1 MSQSS
6 TKVLDALRNQLL
18 RDPEAHWRTLA
29 EYSEHQLMLLDSA
42 GTILFA
48 NRPLPSMARELT
60 GKSLYNQLPETQA
73 EELYQVTDQV
83 LNSGQFGQ
91 LNLCLVDSHKISHYF
106 DTHIYPVKEDDKI
119 MALLVDSHDVT
130 TDITQ
135 QSHLE
140 RNHALLNTVLSNSPI
155 ILWTIDDKGIFTLS
169 EGKGLEALGLTPG
182 EVVGQSVFDAYKNF
196 PDILNACE
204 TSLNGEAVTIVVEVN
219 GRVYQSYFNPIFN
232 AQGEVTSVIGVAND
246 ITELAHSEK
255 QMRILS
261 SAVEQTA
268 EMVMITDVLGVIE
281 YVNPAFEAIT
291 GYPREE
297 VIGKKPALLQSGKM
311 DPQVYHNLWETVLH
325 GDSFSDVFIN
335 KRKDGSIFYEEK
347 TITPVVDPDKKISHF
362 VATGKDI
369 SERMRTQERLHYMAH
384 HDTLTN
390 LPNRTLFQDRLRQAM
405 ARARWHNRLIAVMFI
420 DIDHFKTINDD
431 YGYDVGDQLLIQLTK
446 RFSSSTRAGDTIARF
461 GGDEFAILLDDI
473 ASEKDVSL
481 LAKKLLDTL
490 APVFTIAEQQIL
502 VTASIGVSIFPS
514 DGDDEETLLRN
525 ADVAMYRAK
534 DLGRNNYQFYSNEMS
549 ARAFE
554 RLSLENSLRHAL
566 KRQEFFLLYQP
577 QLDLSTGEII
587 GVEAL
592 LRWQH
597 PELGIIMPTEFVA
610 LLEETGLIVPV
621 GDWVLKTACEQAMV
635 WHKAGF
641 KQLTMSINLSGR
653 QFNNPDIIKSFQ
665 ETIVQSGI
673 DPTLLEMELTESM
686 LMRNASKTVS
696 ALNSLHHLGIQI
708 AVDDFG
714 TGYSSLNYL
723 RRFPISTLKIDRTFI
738 RDVVEDADDAAIAT
752 AIIVMAQ
759 SLNLRVVAEGVETDA
774 QKAFLQER
782 NCLLIQGDWFSVPV
796 DAESITQM
804 LGSPPRHLAN

>member
-18 RDPEAHWRTLA
+18 RDPDAHWRTLA

-48 NRPLPSMARELT
+48 NRPLPSMAHELT

-73 EELYQVTDQV
+73 EQLYQVIDKV
-83 LNSGQFGQ
+83 LNSGQPGQ
-91 LNLCLVDSHKISHYF
+91 LNLCLVDSHKISYYF

-119 MALLVDSHDVT
+119 RALLVDSHDVT

-135 QSHLE
+135 QSRLE
-140 RNHALLNTVLSNSPI
+140 RNHALLNTVLSNSPV
-155 ILWTIDDKGIFTLS
+155 ILWAIDDKGIFTLS

-182 EVVGQSVFDAYKNF
+182 EVVGQSVFDAYNNF

-297 VIGKKPALLQSGKM
+297 VIGKKPAILQSGKM

-347 TITPVVDPDKKISHF
+347 TITPVVDPNKKISHF

-384 HDTLTN
+384 HDALTN
-390 LPNRTLFQDRLRQAM
+390 LPNRSLFLDRLRQAM

-490 APVFTIAEQQIL
+490 APVFTIAEQKIL
-502 VTASIGVSIFPS
+502 VTASIGVSIFPN

-577 QLDLSTGEII
+577 QLDLNSGEII

>member
-1 MSQSS
+1 
-6 TKVLDALRNQLL
+6 
-18 RDPEAHWRTLA
+18 
-29 EYSEHQLMLLDSA
+29 MLLDSA

-60 GKSLYNQLPETQA
+60 GQSLYNQLPETQA
-73 EELYQVTDQV
+73 EQLYQVTDKV
-83 LNSGQFGQ
+83 LNSGLPGQ
-91 LNLCLVDSHKISHYF
+91 LDLCLVDSDKASYHF
-106 DTHIYPVKEDDKI
+106 ETHIYPVKEDDKV
-119 MALLVDSHDVT
+119 MALLVDSRNIT

-135 QSHLE
+135 QSRLE
-140 RNHALLNTVLSNSPI
+140 RNHALLNTVLCNSPI
-155 ILWTIDDKGIFTLS
+155 ILWAMDDKGIFTLS
-169 EGKGLEALGLTPG
+169 EGKGLEALGLAAG
-182 EVVGQSVFDAYKNF
+182 EVVGQSIFDAYKNF
-196 PDILNACE
+196 PDILNASE

-232 AQGEVTSVIGVAND
+232 AQDEVTSVIGIAND

-291 GYPREE
+291 GYSREE
-297 VIGKKPALLQSGKM
+297 IIGKKPAILQSGKM

-325 GDSFSDVFIN
+325 GDSFSEVFIN

-347 TITPVVDPDKKISHF
+347 TITPVVGADKKISHF

-384 HDTLTN
+384 HDALTN
-390 LPNRTLFQDRLRQAM
+390 LPNRTLFLDRLRQAM

-420 DIDHFKTINDD
+420 DIDHFKSINDT
-431 YGYDVGDQLLIQLTK
+431 YGYEVGDQMLIQLTK

-502 VTASIGVSIFPS
+502 VTASIGVSIFPN
-514 DGDDEETLLRN
+514 DGEDEETLLRN

-534 DLGRNNYQFYSNEMS
+534 DLGRNNYQFFSNEMS

-554 RLSLENSLRHAL
+554 RLSLENALRHAL

-577 QLDLSTGEII
+577 QLDLSSGAII

-592 LRWQH
+592 LRCLVYVQWFTVG
-597 PELGIIMPTEFVA
+597 LNDGIVDRDF
-610 LLEETGLIVPV
+610 L
-621 GDWVLKTACEQAMV
+621 D
-635 WHKAGF
+635 
-641 KQLTMSINLSGR
+641 
-653 QFNNPDIIKSFQ
+653 
-665 ETIVQSGI
+665 IVQ
-673 DPTLLEMELTESM
+673 
-686 LMRNASKTVS
+686 R
-696 ALNSLHHLGIQI
+696 
-708 AVDDFG
+708 
-714 TGYSSLNYL
+714 
-723 RRFPISTLKIDRTFI
+723 
-738 RDVVEDADDAAIAT
+738 
-752 AIIVMAQ
+752 
-759 SLNLRVVAEGVETDA
+759 
-774 QKAFLQER
+774 
-782 NCLLIQGDWFSVPV
+782 W
-796 DAESITQM
+796 
-804 LGSPPRHLAN
+804 

>member
-1 MSQSS
+1 MSTSS

-18 RDPEAHWRTLA
+18 RDPEAHWRTLTN
-29 EYSEHQLMLLDSA
+29 YSEHQIMLVDAA

-48 NRPLPSMARELT
+48 NRPLPSMARDLT
-60 GKSLYNQLPETQA
+60 GKSLYNQLPEAQA
-73 EELYQVTDQV
+73 EQFYQVIENV
-83 LNSGQFGQ
+83 LNSGQPGQ
-91 LNLCLVDSHKISHYF
+91 LEFCLSDSNKPNHYF
-106 DTHIYPVKEDDKI
+106 DTRIYPVKEDDKVT
-119 MALLVDSHDVT
+119 ALIVDSR
-130 TDITQ
+130 DISVHVTQ
-135 QSHLE
+135 QSKLE

-155 ILWTIDDKGIFTLS
+155 ILWAFDDKGVFTLS
-169 EGKGLEALGLTPG
+169 EGKGLEALGLASG
-182 EVVGQSVFDAYKNF
+182 EVVGQSVFDVYKNF
-196 PDILNACE
+196 PDILNASE
-204 TSLNGEAVTIVVEVN
+204 TSLNGESVTIVVEVN
-219 GRVYQSYFNPIFN
+219 GRVYQTFFNPILN
-232 AQGEVTSVIGVAND
+232 AQSEVTSVIGVAND
-246 ITELAHSEK
+246 ITDLARSEK

-261 SAVEQTA
+261 SALEQTA
-268 EMVMITDVLGVIE
+268 EMVMITDVDGVIE
-281 YVNPAFEAIT
+281 YVNPAFEVIT
-291 GYPREE
+291 GYSREE
-297 VIGKKPALLQSGKM
+297 VLGKKPALLRSGKM
-311 DPQVYHNLWETVLH
+311 DAQIYHNLWETVLH
-325 GDSFSDVFIN
+325 GDSFSEVFIN
-335 KRKDGSIFYEEK
+335 KRKDDSIFYEEK
-347 TITPVVDPDKKISHF
+347 TITPVLGTDKKITHF

-384 HDTLTN
+384 HDALTN
-390 LPNRTLFQDRLRQAM
+390 LPNRTLFLDRLRQAM

-420 DIDHFKTINDD
+420 DIDHFKAINDD
-431 YGYDVGDQLLIQLTK
+431 FGYSVGDQLLIQLSK

-490 APVFTIAEQQIL
+490 APEFVVAEQRVLI
-502 VTASIGVSIFPS
+502 TASIGVSIFPN
-514 DGDDEETLLRN
+514 DGDDEESLLRN

-534 DLGRNNYQFYSNEMS
+534 DLGRNNYQFFSNEMS

-577 QLDLSTGEII
+577 QVDLSSGTII

-597 PELGIIMPTEFVA
+597 PDLGIIMPTEFVA

-621 GDWVLKTACEQAMV
+621 GSWVLKTACRQAV
-635 WHKAGF
+635 AWHQAGF
-641 KQLTMSINLSGR
+641 KQLTMSVNLSGR
-653 QFNNPDIIKSFQ
+653 QFNNPDIIKSFS
-665 ETIVQSGI
+665 EIIAESGI

-686 LMRNASKTVS
+686 LMRNASKTIS

-723 RRFPISTLKIDRTFI
+723 RRFPISTLKIDRSFI
-738 RDVVEDADDAAIAT
+738 RDVVDDADDAAIAT

-782 NCLLIQGDWFSVPV
+782 NCQLIQGDWFSVPV

-804 LGSPPRHLAN
+804 LGTPPTVLAS